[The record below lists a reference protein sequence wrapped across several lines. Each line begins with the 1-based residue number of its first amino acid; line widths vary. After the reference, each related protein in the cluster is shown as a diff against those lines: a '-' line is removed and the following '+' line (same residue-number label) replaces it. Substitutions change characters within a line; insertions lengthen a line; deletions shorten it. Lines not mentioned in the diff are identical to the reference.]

1 MSPEDHRAATRPDP
15 EMNLIQELHPYV
27 AATWREIF
35 EMVDEAG
42 EEGRRELTEALQVH
56 LGRPDL
62 EEAQLVEVIWL
73 TVGAR
78 RAPLYR
84 YDPPAGGI

>member
-1 MSPEDHRAATRPDP
+1 MD
-15 EMNLIQELHPYV
+15 LIQELHPFV
-27 AATWREIF
+27 GATWREIF

-42 EEGRRELTEALQVH
+42 AVGRKELAVELQVR

-73 TVGAR
+73 AVGTR